1 MTSML
6 AMDPIGEPK
15 PPMLEPRVKASAYLE
30 NLPTR
35 MVDGTLLMTWLDRMD
50 VQ

>member
-1 MTSML
+1 MTSIL
-6 AMDPIGEPK
+6 AMDPIGDPK
-15 PPMLEPRVKASAYLE
+15 PPILEPKVRASAYLE